1 MKKTVINK
9 IAKEV
14 TSILLLPMMLL
25 GIVLLFS
32 CREDFVTYD
41 VVKKTQKEIAESSVN
56 VSVQETKHEK
66 SSLMLLP
73 EDIYSI
79 ECEGERICVY
89 NSQNEKVYT
98 AKASL
103 SDFPEN
109 DRLVLENKI
118 THLSLNELLEIMEY
132 IES

>member
-32 CREDFVTYD
+32 YREDFVTYD
-41 VVKKTQKEIAESSVN
+41 VKNMQKESTESSVN
-56 VSVQETKHEK
+56 VSAQETKQEK
-66 SSLMLLP
+66 SSLMLLS

-79 ECEGERICVY
+79 ECDGEKICVY
-89 NSQNEKVYT
+89 NSQSEKVYT
-98 AKASL
+98 AKAFL

-118 THLSLNELLEIMEY
+118 TPLSLNELLEIMEY

>member
-32 CREDFVTYD
+32 YREDFVTYD
-41 VVKKTQKEIAESSVN
+41 VKKTQKESAESSVN

-79 ECEGERICVY
+79 ECDGERICVY
-89 NSQNEKVYT
+89 NSQSEKVYT
-98 AKASL
+98 ANASL

-118 THLSLNELLEIMEY
+118 TLISLNELLEIMEY

>member
-32 CREDFVTYD
+32 YREDFVTYD
-41 VVKKTQKEIAESSVN
+41 VKNMQKESTESSVN
-56 VSVQETKHEK
+56 VSAQETKQEK
-66 SSLMLLP
+66 SSLMLLS

-79 ECEGERICVY
+79 ECDGEKICVY
-89 NSQNEKVYT
+89 NSQSEKVYT

>member
-32 CREDFVTYD
+32 YREDFVTYD
-41 VVKKTQKEIAESSVN
+41 VKNMQKESTESSVN
-56 VSVQETKHEK
+56 VSAQETKQEK

-79 ECEGERICVY
+79 ECDGERICVY

-98 AKASL
+98 ANALL

-118 THLSLNELLEIMEY
+118 TLISLNELLEIMEY

>member
-32 CREDFVTYD
+32 YREDFVTYD
-41 VVKKTQKEIAESSVN
+41 VKKTQKESTESSVN
-56 VSVQETKHEK
+56 VSAQETKQEK

-79 ECEGERICVY
+79 ECDGERICVY

-98 AKASL
+98 ANALL

-118 THLSLNELLEIMEY
+118 TRISLNELLEIMEY